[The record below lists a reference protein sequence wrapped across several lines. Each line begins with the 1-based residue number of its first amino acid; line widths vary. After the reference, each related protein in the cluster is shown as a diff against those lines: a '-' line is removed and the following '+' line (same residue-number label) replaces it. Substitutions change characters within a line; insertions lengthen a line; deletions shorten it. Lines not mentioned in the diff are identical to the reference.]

1 MKNDILNTHSSIL
14 KENPYSVPE
23 TYFETLQTDLIRRK
37 KRFSVS
43 PYISIAAACIVFI
56 TAGLMLI
63 RNTDMS
69 DEMSYEDFLVH
80 SDYVLTEGY
89 EDEIAIVENEIDAE
103 DIIEYLI
110 YTGVT
115 AEVIEHSK

>member
-1 MKNDILNTHSSIL
+1 
-14 KENPYSVPE
+14 
-23 TYFETLQTDLIRRK
+23 
-37 KRFSVS
+37 
-43 PYISIAAACIVFI
+43 
-56 TAGLMLI
+56 
-63 RNTDMS
+63 MS